1 MIQYKHKGNKNMNKK
16 IMTMIK
22 DKQQRK
28 QFLKEFLVFALQEQ
42 NKYITINDP
51 KEISNMNMIIEK
63 TLEQIDDLSLAI
75 HELKRDARLVR

>member
-1 MIQYKHKGNKNMNKK
+1 MA
-16 IMTMIK
+16 MIK

-42 NKYITINDP
+42 NKYIAINDP

-75 HELKRDARLVR
+75 HELNRDMK

>member
-1 MIQYKHKGNKNMNKK
+1 MNKK

>member
-1 MIQYKHKGNKNMNKK
+1 MNKK
-16 IMTMIK
+16 IMAMIK

-42 NKYITINDP
+42 NKYIAINDP

-75 HELKRDARLVR
+75 HELNRDMK

>member
-1 MIQYKHKGNKNMNKK
+1 MNKK
-16 IMTMIK
+16 IMAMIT
-22 DKQQRK
+22 DKEQRK

-42 NKYITINDP
+42 NKYIAINDP
-51 KEISNMNMIIEK
+51 KEINNMNMIIEK

>member
-1 MIQYKHKGNKNMNKK
+1 MNKK
-16 IMTMIK
+16 IMAMIT

-42 NKYITINDP
+42 NKYIAINDP

>member
-1 MIQYKHKGNKNMNKK
+1 MAMI
-16 IMTMIK
+16 T
-22 DKQQRK
+22 DKEQRK

-42 NKYITINDP
+42 NKYIAINDP
-51 KEISNMNMIIEK
+51 KEINNMNMIIEK

>member
-1 MIQYKHKGNKNMNKK
+1 VIQYKHKGNKNMNKK
-16 IMTMIK
+16 IMAMIK

-42 NKYITINDP
+42 NKYIAINDP

-75 HELKRDARLVR
+75 HELNRDMK

>member
-1 MIQYKHKGNKNMNKK
+1 
-16 IMTMIK
+16 MTMIK

>member
-1 MIQYKHKGNKNMNKK
+1 MNKK
-16 IMTMIK
+16 IMVMIT
-22 DKQQRK
+22 DKEQRK

-42 NKYITINDP
+42 NKYIAINDP

-75 HELKRDARLVR
+75 YELKRDARLVR

>member
-1 MIQYKHKGNKNMNKK
+1 MNKK

-42 NKYITINDP
+42 NKYIAINDP

-75 HELKRDARLVR
+75 HELNRDMK

>member
-1 MIQYKHKGNKNMNKK
+1 MNKK
-16 IMTMIK
+16 IMAMIT
-22 DKQQRK
+22 DKEQRK

-42 NKYITINDP
+42 NKYIAINDP

>member
-16 IMTMIK
+16 IMAMIT

-42 NKYITINDP
+42 NKYIAINDP

>member
-42 NKYITINDP
+42 NKYIAINDP

-75 HELKRDARLVR
+75 HELNRDMK